1 MRKQSFF
8 NDRSLH
14 FTAMLDDLDRTLRD
28 LLIEEMPLVVERIEP
43 DGFDIEF
50 DVPNREFTSRL
61 TRPTLN
67 LYLFNIQE
75 NRERGRGPW
84 TMERSNGAG
93 TTSRP
98 PVRLDCSYMAT
109 AWSNEIEDEHRLLTG
124 AARVFFRNP
133 FLTEEMLQGSIP
145 TDLEIRT
152 EVAQPAAMK
161 DVIDLWSV
169 LDNDLKPSIR
179 ITVTVPLE
187 LGMSEESGL
196 VNDRGIEMPPPSGGF
211 GLARS
216 YRIEG
221 RVTRAGQP
229 VAGARI
235 RIDRSSATSRDDGSF
250 ELRQVTPGTKA
261 VLIYDDG
268 EWIDLET
275 QVPSEDGWEIELPTG
290 EEATADKKN

>member
-1 MRKQSFF
+1 
-8 NDRSLH
+8 
-14 FTAMLDDLDRTLRD
+14 MLDDLDRTLRD
-28 LLIEEMPLVVERIEP
+28 LLIEEMPRVVERIEP

-67 LYLFNIQE
+67 LFLFNIQE

-84 TMERSNGAG
+84 TTERSNGTG
-93 TTSRP
+93 VTSRP

-109 AWSNEIEDEHRLLTG
+109 AWSNEVEDEHRLLTG

-133 FLTEEMLQGSIP
+133 FLTEAMLQGSIP
-145 TDLEIRT
+145 TNLEIRT

-187 LGMSEESGL
+187 LEMSEQASL
-196 VNDRGIEMPPPSGGF
+196 VSDHGIEMPPPTGAF
-211 GLARS
+211 GLARA

-235 RIDRSSATSRDDGSF
+235 RIDRSSATSRDDGTF
-250 ELRQVTPGTKA
+250 ELRQITPGAKE
-261 VLIYDDG
+261 VLIYYDG

-275 QVPSEDGWEIELPTG
+275 QVPSEDGWEFELPTG
-290 EEATADKKN
+290 EEATADENN